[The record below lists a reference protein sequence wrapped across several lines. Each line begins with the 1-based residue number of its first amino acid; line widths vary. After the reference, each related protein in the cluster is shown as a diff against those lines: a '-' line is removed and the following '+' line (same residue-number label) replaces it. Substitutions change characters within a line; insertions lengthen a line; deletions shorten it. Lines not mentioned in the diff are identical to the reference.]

1 MMEEQ
6 MLKAEIMVKE
16 VEAKFRALP
25 NPFEDEV
32 VELRERV
39 EQQKAGLEN
48 LRIENLNLER
58 EAREAKKEKDRVKVD
73 LEKKL
78 VFATTVL
85 NEVAGMEAIKG

>member
-1 MMEEQ
+1 
-6 MLKAEIMVKE
+6 MVFPM
-16 VEAKFRALP
+16 AFPMASKF
-25 NPFEDEV
+25 
-32 VELRERV
+32 ELVITGHLAYYVFSITFFKV

-58 EAREAKKEKDRVKVD
+58 EAREAKKEKDRIKLD

-85 NEVAGMEAIKG
+85 NEVSGMEAIKG